1 MNVCA
6 TFAQGGQKRASGPLE
21 LEVQAVVSCHVGASN
36 QTLILCKSSQCFESV
51 RQLRLLRH
59 SVPQFLL

>member
-21 LEVQAVVSCHVGASN
+21 LEVQVVVSCHVGASN
-36 QTLILCKSSQCFESV
+36 QTLILCKSSQNF
-51 RQLRLLRH
+51 
-59 SVPQFLL
+59 